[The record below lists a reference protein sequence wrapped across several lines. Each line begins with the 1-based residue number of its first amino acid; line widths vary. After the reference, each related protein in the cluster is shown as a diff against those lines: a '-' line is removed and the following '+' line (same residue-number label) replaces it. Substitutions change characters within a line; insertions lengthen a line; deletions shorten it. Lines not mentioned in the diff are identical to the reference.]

1 MKRVIIM
8 ASVFSF
14 LSGLFSSGAGAKDY
28 KVADPYAGLRN
39 MVLTTKPEAVGLK
52 PDAAEVWGIL
62 METGY
67 PEAVATLVALADGT
81 VSIYFSNGGGI
92 IGLGPHPEL
101 QKAGKAFLSLAQQ
114 YSRLGTSITN
124 YPLPEP
130 SYTRFYFLTGSGVM
144 TVEAKED
151 DLGYGRHQLAPLFH
165 KGHELISEIRVVD
178 EKRRAEQDAPGDA
191 PKAARP

>member
-1 MKRVIIM
+1 MKRVLVM
-8 ASVFSF
+8 ASIFSF
-14 LSGLFSSGAGAKDY
+14 LSGLFSSGALASDY
-28 KVADPYAGLRN
+28 KVAEPYAGLRN
-39 MVLTTKPEAVGLK
+39 MVLTTKPQAIGLK
-52 PDAAEVWGIL
+52 PNAAEVWGVL

-67 PEAVATLVALADGT
+67 PEAVATLIALADGT

-92 IGLGPHPEL
+92 IGLGPHPGP

-114 YSRLGTSITN
+114 YSKTGTATTK
-124 YPLPEP
+124 YPLPKP
-130 SYTRFYFLTGSGVM
+130 SYTRFYFLTGSGAT

-151 DLGYGRHQLAPLFH
+151 DLGHGRHQLSLLFH

-178 EKRRAEQDAPGDA
+178 EKRRAEQGAPGDA

>member
-1 MKRVIIM
+1 M

-14 LSGLFSSGAGAKDY
+14 LSGLFSAGAVAKDY
-28 KVADPYAGLRN
+28 KVAEPYAGLRN

-52 PDAAEVWGIL
+52 PNAAEVWGIL

-67 PEAVATLVALADGT
+67 PEAVVTLVALADGT

-92 IGLGPHPEL
+92 IGLAPHPGP

-114 YSRLGTSITN
+114 YSKLGTAITN
-124 YPLPEP
+124 YPLPKP
-130 SYTRFYFLTGSGVM
+130 SYTRFYFLTGSGAT
-144 TVEAKED
+144 TVETKED
-151 DLGYGRHQLAPLFH
+151 DLGHGRHQLSPLFH

-178 EKRRAEQDAPGDA
+178 EKRRAEQGAPGDA

>member
-1 MKRVIIM
+1 MKRVLIM
-8 ASVFSF
+8 AGVFSF
-14 LSGLFSSGAGAKDY
+14 LSGLFSSGAVAEGY
-28 KVADPYAGLRN
+28 KVAEPYAGLRN

-52 PDAAEVWGIL
+52 PNAAEVWGIL

-67 PEAVATLVALADGT
+67 PEAVATLIALADGT

-92 IGLGPHPEL
+92 IGLGPHPGP

-114 YSRLGTSITN
+114 YSKLGTAITN
-124 YPLPEP
+124 YPLPKP
-130 SYTRFYFLTGSGVM
+130 SYTRFYFLTGNGVT
-144 TVEAKED
+144 TVEAKEN
-151 DLGYGRHQLAPLFH
+151 DLGNGRHQLSPLFH

-178 EKRRAEQDAPGDA
+178 EKRRAEQGAPGDA